1 MSKLEE
7 KELKSLQE
15 NQGKI
20 NQVVSNMGAISIQKI
35 NLEKSKESLLGE
47 LKKIED
53 EQNDLKKELEEKY
66 GKISVNLESGEYE
79 IIPEQEQ
86 IMAVIN
92 ATSYLLLKDTTV
104 IGHSKNTTF
113 SVNTDLPDATTK
125 QSLGWQEVIPGV
137 KSGTLSIE
145 CLTNYQDTLTF
156 DDLAEMLITKE
167 KAVFYF
173 KDVVNPKL
181 IVRGEGFISTI
192 DETAEFE
199 TATSFNVEINLT
211 GIFTITDPSEG
222 KTWDN
227 VFDKWEDIA
236 TNWEDV

>member
-1 MSKLEE
+1 M
-7 KELKSLQE
+7 
-15 NQGKI
+15 
-20 NQVVSNMGAISIQKI
+20 AI
-35 NLEKSKESLLGE
+35 
-47 LKKIED
+47 
-53 EQNDLKKELEEKY
+53 
-66 GKISVNLESGEYE
+66 
-79 IIPEQEQ
+79 
-86 IMAVIN
+86 IN

-113 SVNTDLPDATTK
+113 SVNTDLPDSTTK

-137 KSGTLSIE
+137 KSGTLNIE

-167 KAVFYF
+167 KATFYF
-173 KDVVNPKL
+173 KDAVNPKL
-181 IVRGEGFISTI
+181 IVRGEGFINSV

>member
-1 MSKLEE
+1 
-7 KELKSLQE
+7 
-15 NQGKI
+15 
-20 NQVVSNMGAISIQKI
+20 
-35 NLEKSKESLLGE
+35 
-47 LKKIED
+47 
-53 EQNDLKKELEEKY
+53 
-66 GKISVNLESGEYE
+66 
-79 IIPEQEQ
+79 
-86 IMAVIN
+86 MAVIN

-199 TATSFNVEINLT
+199 TATSFNVKINLT

>member
-1 MSKLEE
+1 
-7 KELKSLQE
+7 
-15 NQGKI
+15 
-20 NQVVSNMGAISIQKI
+20 
-35 NLEKSKESLLGE
+35 
-47 LKKIED
+47 
-53 EQNDLKKELEEKY
+53 
-66 GKISVNLESGEYE
+66 
-79 IIPEQEQ
+79 
-86 IMAVIN
+86 MAVIN

-104 IGHSKNTTF
+104 IGHSKSTTF

-125 QSLGWQEVIPGV
+125 QSLGWKEVIPGI

-145 CLTNYQDTLTF
+145 CLTDYTDTLSF
-156 DDLAEMLITKE
+156 DDLADMLITKE
-167 KAVFYF
+167 KATFYF
-173 KDVVNPKL
+173 KDTVNPKL
-181 IVRGEGFISTI
+181 IVRGEGFISSI

-227 VFDKWEDIA
+227 IFDKWEDIA